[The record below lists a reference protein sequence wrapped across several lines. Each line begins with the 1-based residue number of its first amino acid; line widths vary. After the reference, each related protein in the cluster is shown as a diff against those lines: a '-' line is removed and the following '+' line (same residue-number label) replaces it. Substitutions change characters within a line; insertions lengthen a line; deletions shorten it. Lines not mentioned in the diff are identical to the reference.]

1 MNYYIADMHFGHANV
16 LKFDSRPWESVEEME
31 NALVER
37 WNAKVGKSDTV
48 YILGDFCWQKEPE
61 WIRILNR
68 LNGGK
73 VLIVGNHDIHGSATL
88 RKMFQDVKEYKEIK
102 DNGRFVVLSHYP
114 IPCFKNHFYG
124 AYHLYGHVHDTFEHR
139 VMLVTK
145 NLLVKMHSCMCQMYN
160 VGCMMPY
167 MDYTPRTL
175 DEIIA
180 GAEEYEKGENEH
192 RISG

>member
-16 LKFDSRPWESVEEME
+16 IKFDNRPWETVEEME

-37 WNAKVGKSDTV
+37 WNARVKPGDTV

-88 RKMFQDVKEYKEIK
+88 RQMFQDVKEYKEIK
-102 DNGRFVVLSHYP
+102 DNGRRVVLSHYP

-124 AYHLYGHVHDTFEHR
+124 AYHLYGHVHSTFEYK
-139 VMLVTK
+139 VMRITK
-145 NLLVKMHSCMCQMYN
+145 ALLVKMHSCMCQMYN

-175 DEIIA
+175 DEIAA
-180 GAEEYEKGENEH
+180 GAEEYEKCEEDYQYG
-192 RISG
+192 G

>member
-1 MNYYIADMHFGHANV
+1 MNFYISDMHFGHANV
-16 LKFDSRPWESVEEME
+16 LRFDNRPWKTVEEME
-31 NALVER
+31 EELVRR
-37 WNAKVGKSDTV
+37 WNAAVGKGDTV

-124 AYHLYGHVHDTFEHR
+124 AYHLYGHVHITFEHDL
-139 VMLVTK
+139 MEDTK
-145 NLLVKMHSCMCQMYN
+145 RRLIEDHGVQCQMYN

-175 DEIIA
+175 DEIV
-180 GAEEYEKGENEH
+180 G
-192 RISG
+192 SGNGF